1 MKITDEKAQQELPMM
16 LPEMERS
23 CPHTSVNN
31 WFPLAL
37 VNHLKPIS
45 SMTWAIT
52 KSDALDV
59 VGFTKFFFFFPLFF
73 VLFILFYFSVSFEY
87 FFLNFIYLFMDLLFF
102 CEKSCIVSILPP
114 ACWQRWWGGSPT
126 TSLPLSQ
133 HQVLVALFLQFF
145 VSFFASCSCTYPV
158 LFFLHHHL
166 PQGYSNVVR

>member
-1 MKITDEKAQQELPMM
+1 MITNQLKLKEEKKKKTEMKITDEKAQQELPMM

-31 WFPLAL
+31 WVPLAL

-87 FFLNFIYLFMDLLFF
+87 FFFKFYLFIYGSAFLL
-102 CEKSCIVSILPP
+102 
-114 ACWQRWWGGSPT
+114 
-126 TSLPLSQ
+126 
-133 HQVLVALFLQFF
+133 
-145 VSFFASCSCTYPV
+145 
-158 LFFLHHHL
+158 
-166 PQGYSNVVR
+166 